1 MKCRLTTQEKLRDL
15 RDKTGLSLTQ
25 VAEASHIG
33 KSTIG
38 NYESDDFKE
47 HQLSILTELA
57 AYYNVPLEYL
67 IGLTDNLEESDT
79 SISDLHLDDETIKIL
94 KSGQLNNRLL
104 CEMIKHPSFPN
115 LLSDIEIYVDN
126 LAGNWIHNLNSFIS
140 RMRTKIQSKCDVPDN
155 DIHMKTFTAAL
166 IDDDNYFGDLIESDI
181 KTIAKDIRSAHKD
194 DWDTGDENPIADK
207 FLEQLDELV
216 EEYKDENTANLE
228 AIMEQ
233 EDFPKNDS
241 MTQLE
246 MAEVTRLSNMWGINL
261 KKLSPNEHQ
270 VLMYL
275 VRKASKNP
283 IFKQPTNGR
292 RRKK

>member
-15 RDKTGLSLTQ
+15 RDKTGLSLIQ
-25 VAEASHIG
+25 VAEATNIG

-47 HQLSILTELA
+47 HQISILTELA
-57 AYYNVPLEYL
+57 DFYEVPLAYL
-67 IGLTDNLEESDT
+67 IGLTDNLEEADT
-79 SISDLHLDDETIKIL
+79 SISDLHLDDETIEIL
-94 KSGQLNNRLL
+94 KSGRLNNRLL
-104 CEMIKHPSFPN
+104 CEMIKHPAFPN

-140 RMRTKIQSKCDVPDN
+140 KMRTKIQSNCDVPDN
-155 DIHMKTFTAAL
+155 DIHMKTFAAAL

-181 KTIAKDIRSAHKD
+181 KTIAKDIRNAHKK
-194 DWDTGDENPIADK
+194 DWETGDEVPIADK
-207 FLEQLDELV
+207 FFEQLDELA
-216 EEYKDENTANLE
+216 EEYKDENTTNLE
-228 AIMEQ
+228 AIIEQ
-233 EDFPKNDS
+233 ENFPKDDS

-275 VRKASKNP
+275 VRKSSRNSL
-283 IFKQPTNGR
+283 FKQPRNGR
-292 RRKK
+292 RKMK